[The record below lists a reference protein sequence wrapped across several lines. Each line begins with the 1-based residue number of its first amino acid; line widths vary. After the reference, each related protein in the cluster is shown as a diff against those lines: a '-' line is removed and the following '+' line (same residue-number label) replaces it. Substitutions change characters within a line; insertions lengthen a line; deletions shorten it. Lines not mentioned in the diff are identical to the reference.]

1 MPNYRLFLLFSVLI
15 IVSGASDHSDK
26 ASLEGSISFQFE
38 ADKTLPAKDV
48 LIWVKIPGHEPSR
61 APRVEKMNQKNKEFE
76 PRVMIAPVN
85 TEVYFPNLDSIF
97 HSIFSFNKVKKID
110 LGQYKGK
117 GMPVVFEE
125 PGIYP
130 IGCAIHPWMSAFV
143 VIVDTP
149 FYAKTGIT
157 GKFKFRNLIAGKYTF
172 EVWSP
177 KFKKQSQ
184 IEITLKSGKNTFD
197 WIASKDLLKK
207 SRKRKKK
214 VKKKNIGGLY

>member
-1 MPNYRLFLLFSVLI
+1 MSNYLLLLIFSVLI
-15 IVSGASDHSDK
+15 TVSGASDTSDT
-26 ASLEGSISFQFE
+26 ASLEGVILFE
-38 ADKTLPAKDV
+38 SEEGQPLPAKDV

-130 IGCAIHPWMSAFV
+130 IGCEIHPWMSAFV

-157 GKFKFRNLIAGKYTF
+157 GKFKFRNLVSGKHTF

-177 KFKKQSQ
+177 KLKKQSQ
-184 IEITLKSGKNTFD
+184 IEITLKSGKNNYD
-197 WIASKDLLKK
+197 WRASKDLLKK

-214 VKKKNIGGLY
+214 VEKKNLGGLY